1 MSPHRS
7 RRPCRAIRAARSAA
21 LLLIAFASIASASP
35 RPVHDGPTGTV
46 SGRIVRSDGPKHDIH
61 VIDQETWMSVI
72 TRTDGTF
79 HFERLPVGRHLLRIL
94 SDFCEVQLV
103 PVTVRA
109 DQVSTLEIQLAC
121 KPRPCPKPDRAD
133 PTCIVENPAERAR
146 VGRRCEVHPG
156 TRLRRDLVEIHH
168 GIVSYVPGM
177 GGDERQRFPNARP
190 WWGGGCVD
198 DGVPFT
204 EVAYCSECRKDYARV
219 RLLERLRFLPRSR

>member
-1 MSPHRS
+1 VGPRWS
-7 RRPCRAIRAARSAA
+7 RRSCQAIRAACRAA
-21 LLLIAFASIASASP
+21 LPLVAFASIVSADP
-35 RPVHDGPTGTV
+35 RPVPDGPTGTV
-46 SGRIVRSDGPKHDIH
+46 SGRIVRSDGPKYDIH

-79 HFERLPVGRHLLRIL
+79 RFERLPVGSHLFRIR
-94 SDFCEVQLV
+94 SDWCGVQLV

-109 DQVSTLEIQLAC
+109 DQVSTLEICLTC

-156 TRLRRDLVEIHH
+156 TRLQLDLVEIHH
-168 GIVSYVPGM
+168 GIASYVPGM

-198 DGVPFT
+198 HGIPFT
-204 EVAYCSECRKDYARV
+204 EVAYCSECRKAYARV
-219 RLLERLRFLPRSR
+219 RLPESLRVAPWSR